1 MDLHTGDSQ
10 NAISNNE
17 DSKDS
22 LGTNT
27 IVSKEDQTNPNNSN
41 SKVSSVSIYL
51 KVVIFSKLVEIL
63 NVMILSWHSENKC
76 NFELKINWLLV
87 IFEITC

>member
-1 MDLHTGDSQ
+1 LHTGDSQ

-27 IVSKEDQTNPNNSN
+27 IVSKDDQTNQNNSN
-41 SKVSSVSIYL
+41 TKVSSVSI
-51 KVVIFSKLVEIL
+51 KTKL
-63 NVMILSWHSENKC
+63 S
-76 NFELKINWLLV
+76 
-87 IFEITC
+87 

>member
-63 NVMILSWHSENKC
+63 NVMILS
-76 NFELKINWLLV
+76 
-87 IFEITC
+87 